1 MWSPFFRQIIQNQKT
16 MSSEDFA
23 PIDFTEI
30 ESTQEKE
37 LTDKFQQLYTLNL
50 NDKVENKNGLTYLS
64 WANAWAA
71 FKMVYPNAT
80 YRIIKNPQ
88 TNLPFFMDEN
98 LGIMVFTEV
107 TADHQTYEMW
117 LPVMDS
123 TNKAMRL
130 SPYTYQVWDKT
141 NRKYVERKVEAAS
154 MFDINKTVMRSL
166 VKNLAMFGLGL
177 YIFAGEDMPE
187 TVSDDA
193 TQTPVQDVVKPRS
206 RTRKPQQQVDRYA
219 GIRTAINAAHDT
231 TALLNLYHQHEN
243 EVNGNPEILALF
255 TERKL
260 QLQAA

>member
-1 MWSPFFRQIIQNQKT
+1 MFRRQRQ
-16 MSSEDFA
+16 
-23 PIDFTEI
+23 
-30 ESTQEKE
+30 
-37 LTDKFQQLYTLNL
+37 DKFQQLYQLNL

-88 TNLPFFMDEN
+88 TNLPYFADET
-98 LGIMVFTEV
+98 GIMVYTEI

-117 LPVMDS
+117 LPVMDAS
-123 TNKAMRL
+123 NKAMKL
-130 SPYTYQVWDKT
+130 KAYTYQVWDKT

>member
-1 MWSPFFRQIIQNQKT
+1 
-16 MSSEDFA
+16 MSKEISA

-37 LTDKFQQLYTLNL
+37 QQDKFQQLYQLNL
-50 NDKVENKNGLTYLS
+50 NDKVENKNGLSYLS

-88 TNLPFFMDEN
+88 TNLPYFADET
-98 LGIMVFTEV
+98 GIMVYTEI

-117 LPVMDS
+117 LPVMDAS
-123 TNKAMRL
+123 NKAMKL
-130 SPYTYQVWDKT
+130 KAYTYQVWDKT